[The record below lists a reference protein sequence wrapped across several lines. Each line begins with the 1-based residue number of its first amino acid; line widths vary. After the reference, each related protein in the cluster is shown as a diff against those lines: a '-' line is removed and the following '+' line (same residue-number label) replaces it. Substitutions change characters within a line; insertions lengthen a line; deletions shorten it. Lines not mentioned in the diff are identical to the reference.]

1 MSLVRKA
8 QAKYG
13 AKIPA
18 ARSTGAKQVPASPPA
33 VSVDAAAKAG
43 RDARKKDDKKR

>member
-1 MSLVRKA
+1 MSLMRKA

-13 AKIPA
+13 AKIPV
-18 ARSTGAKQVPASPPA
+18 ARSTGAKQASPSPPA

-43 RDARKKDDKKR
+43 RDATKNDNKKR